1 MSEIDAK
8 KQALLLQACEI
19 VKAAAT
25 ESRPSVNL
33 RAWQLTRSLRTTY
46 VDAEQ
51 RAKIQGGSVDLYNR
65 VKVGC
70 AIDSLH
76 AGAIVALNNA
86 IMDAFGE
93 AAWGGRTRDE
103 NLGRAL
109 EGIALLIELMNAF
122 ETRRDLRKHDDP
134 ALRANRLEAVLKQ
147 LDCDKEQPLETPQ
160 VPRVSCK
167 IDDPETA

>member
-1 MSEIDAK
+1 MSEIDVK
-8 KQALLLQACEI
+8 KQALLLQAAEI

-46 VDAEQ
+46 LDAEQ

-86 IMDAFGE
+86 VMDAFAE
-93 AAWGGRTRDE
+93 AAFGKDRDE

-109 EGIALLIELMNAF
+109 KGTALLIELMNAF
-122 ETRRDLRKHDDP
+122 ETRRDLRKQDDP
-134 ALRANRLEAVLKQ
+134 ELRAKVLEAVLKQ

-167 IDDPETA
+167 RDDPETA